1 MVTVLDGRSELL
13 DELRSSPDD
22 VRSYIAAAIGQ
33 MLETDEFINALPGF
47 LWSDAAS
54 QSRIGILLENLNEIS
69 TLE

>member
-1 MVTVLDGRSELL
+1 MADPNLQLLDGRPELL

-22 VRSYIAAAIGQ
+22 ARSYIAAAIAQ

-54 QSRIGILLENLNEIS
+54 
-69 TLE
+69 